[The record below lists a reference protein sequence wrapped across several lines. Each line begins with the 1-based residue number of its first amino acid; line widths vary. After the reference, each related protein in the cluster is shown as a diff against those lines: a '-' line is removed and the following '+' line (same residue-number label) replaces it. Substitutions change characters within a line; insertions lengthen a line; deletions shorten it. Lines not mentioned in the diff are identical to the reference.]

1 MLLWATRI
9 ERLKLWSGVTR
20 IEHQRWLRLAVDP
33 KLDSLK
39 SDPRFTKLIH
49 RINKALGNTALTG
62 VHYGGLV
69 VASERKLAKRL

>member
-20 IEHQRWLRLAVDP
+20 IELQRWLRLAVDP

-49 RINKALGNTALTG
+49 RMKL
-62 VHYGGLV
+62 
-69 VASERKLAKRL
+69 SETPR